1 MNVRSGVRIAAEPGI
16 TLVVK
21 KTHAITLVVLLCL
34 SALLSRPKETAFHP
48 SNGFSVNDFSFPPRT
63 FGRESLEGYTIGGV
77 TPGEMLKAVEKRK
90 GKPSFSYGPDPICL
104 PWHICFYGSEDH
116 GLHITGLNRVESL
129 EGDSLELS
137 GTTLAT
143 GGDART
149 AVLKKLGQPEQSIGD
164 PGQTLGYDTY
174 WPEGISLGYRQ
185 GKLERIWATAC
196 REVPCYDGNLCCSP
210 QLTFDPADPRKR
222 H

>member
-1 MNVRSGVRIAAEPGI
+1 MNVRSGVRIAAESGITQSVKKSHGI
-16 TLVVK
+16 TL
-21 KTHAITLVVLLCL
+21 ALLLCL
-34 SALLSRPKETAFHP
+34 SALLSRHQETAFHP
-48 SNGFSVNDFSFPPRT
+48 GDGFSVNDFSFPRRT
-63 FGRESLEGYTIGGV
+63 FGRESLEGFTINGV
-77 TPGEMLKAVEKRK
+77 TPGEDLQAVVKRH
-90 GKPSFSYGPDPICL
+90 GKPILCEGPL
-104 PWHICFYGSEDH
+104 PLCIMNYTYWYGSENH
-116 GLHITGLNRVESL
+116 GLHITGLNRVESV

-149 AVLKKLGQPEQSIGD
+149 AILKELGQPEQSIGD

-210 QLTFDPADPRKR
+210 QLTYDPADPRKR